1 MICLAVG
8 YVCGLFQTSYIYG
21 KKQGIDIREHGSG
34 NAGSTNA
41 LRTLGKEGGGA
52 DASGELSK
60 VCSGYLDY
68 PSGFASHGGSDLLLL
83 ELYAGA
89 GCILGHNF
97 PFYLN
102 FKGKGVRLLWDF
114 CWLLTGDCFWFVRCC
129 FSVRFFLTHYVSLGS
144 LLAYLGFVIALIVF
158 GQMGTYDCTQRALYE
173 MYVVAAGLMLLA
185 YWRHRPNIVRLL
197 HGNGAEFF
205 NGKELNA
212 LAKVSVLGAG
222 SWETALAI
230 LLTQNGHETILWSH
244 RQERAEE
251 LANKREHEAKTP
263 KSPFRKN

>member
-1 MICLAVG
+1 MLVRMICLAVG

-41 LRTLGKEGGGA
+41 LRTLGKKAGA
-52 DASGELSK
+52 LTLLGDCLKCVAAIWIIRRI
-60 VCSGYLDY
+60 
-68 PSGFASHGGSDLLLL
+68 FASHGGSDLLLL

-102 FKGKGVRLLWDF
+102 FKGGKGIAASVGLLLALDWRLFLVCAVLF
-114 CWLLTGDCFWFVRCC
+114 FGA
-129 FSVRFFLTHYVSLGS
+129 FFLTHYVSLGS

-185 YWRHRPNIVRLL
+185 YWRHRQNIVRLL
-197 HGNGAEFF
+197 HGNENKIFL
-205 NGKELNA
+205 GK
-212 LAKVSVLGAG
+212 
-222 SWETALAI
+222 
-230 LLTQNGHETILWSH
+230 
-244 RQERAEE
+244 
-251 LANKREHEAKTP
+251 KR
-263 KSPFRKN
+263 